1 MRTKNVRISF
11 SPNASAVW
19 IVETGGQWR
28 QFADREQA
36 RAWQLTQPPG
46 SSMYLTEAPAT

>member
-1 MRTKNVRISF
+1 M
-11 SPNASAVW
+11 VW
-19 IVETGGQWR
+19 IVEAGDQWR

-46 SSMYLTEAPAT
+46 SSMYLTEAPAI